1 MSVFIGKVK
10 LEERKIP
17 SEDKLYGII
26 WNEIAEP
33 LKYQR
38 GSDRAT
44 EAEEAASRTLLA
56 QALERSRKLLP
67 KTKRYR
73 LHEHLF
79 DVCYFDILLK
89 LQSALRGEKW
99 GDACYYVQK
108 MIRYYS
114 GNDVR
119 ILYTIIGILE
129 EFL

>member
-10 LEERKIP
+10 LEERKTP
-17 SEDKLYGII
+17 SEDKLYGVI

-33 LKYQR
+33 LKNQH
-38 GSDRAT
+38 GSDRASA
-44 EAEEAASRTLLA
+44 AEEATSRALLA

-73 LHEHLF
+73 LHENFF
-79 DVCYFDILLK
+79 DVCYFGILLK
-89 LQSALRGEKW
+89 LQSALRSEKW
-99 GDACYYVQK
+99 GDACYQVQK
-108 MIRYYS
+108 MIRYYR